1 MPKREKTPDTE
12 PDSKFLAVYQ
22 TYPANADMELEDDQ
36 IRLARWIASIIPA
49 DYLVAIHY
57 KPKARGMTLIEILNE
72 CRDIGKVLLGEH
84 RWAEMLREPTEDEKE
99 RTSRIYYSIYSTT
112 REAQKD
118 GWKQISVLSRWF
130 DERYFRP
137 DEFCTQPYPTPHYCG
152 LPPEDKT
159 NKPIC
164 RPLPVAEKPRPIQ
177 PAPRIVPGSIQ
188 YIEQGNAPTS
198 KNARRKKKKAAAAQK
213 SQPVGA
219 SSTWDKPIVENK
231 PKAEQIRNQLWS
243 VGAGPKASNI
253 IATDH
258 DDLADRMHGIT
269 VSDSAAHA
277 TQAII
282 HGADDEDDDQE
293 PSFDFGGSSSMPDD
307 AASPDQDA
315 NVWHAVGETQI
326 KRVRKN
332 FCPKHAHCSPGVC
345 KVALR
350 YKWEMQRKQEEEE
363 RAAAR
368 KERGR
373 RPRGEDGGH
382 RSAFSSNATSP
393 VRRYGS
399 SGDTEGSDNGG
410 EGSGVDDAQWRKP
423 KGPAKAPQNNRG
435 GRGRAPGRGRGQG
448 RGNGVKHGG
457 VGGDGAA
464 NDSAWADPGS
474 KNAWAAQGHKPRRG

>member
-12 PDSKFLAVYQ
+12 PDSKFLAIYQ

-36 IRLARWIASIIPA
+36 IRLARWIASIIPS

-72 CRDIGKVLLGEH
+72 CRDIGKLLLGEH
-84 RWAEMLREPTEDEKE
+84 RWSEMLREPTEDEKE

-130 DERYFRP
+130 DERCFRP
-137 DEFCTQPYPTPHYCG
+137 DEICTQPYPTPYYCG

-164 RPLPVAEKPRPIQ
+164 RPLPVAEKPRPVQ

-188 YIEQGNAPTS
+188 YIEQSNAPTS
-198 KNARRKKKKAAAAQK
+198 KNARRKKKKGAASQK
-213 SQPVGA
+213 SLPVGA
-219 SSTWDKPIVENK
+219 SSTWDKPIVENR

-253 IATDH
+253 IATDP
-258 DDLADRMHGIT
+258 DDLVDRMHGIT

-277 TQAII
+277 TQALLQ
-282 HGADDEDDDQE
+282 GDDDDDDQE
-293 PSFDFGGSSSMPDD
+293 PGYTFHGSSSMPDD

-315 NVWHAVGETQI
+315 SGWQAVGETQI
-326 KRVRKN
+326 KRVVKN
-332 FCPKHAHCSPGVC
+332 SCPEHAHCSPGVC
-345 KVALR
+345 EVAKQ
-350 YKWEMQRKQEEEE
+350 YKREMQRKQEEAE

-393 VRRYGS
+393 VRHYGS

-410 EGSGVDDAQWRKP
+410 EGSSAVDDLWRQP
-423 KGPAKAPQNNRG
+423 KGLAKPAQNNRG

-448 RGNGVKHGG
+448 RSNGVKGG
-457 VGGDGAA
+457 AGGGDGAA
-464 NDSAWADPGS
+464 HGSAWADPGS
-474 KNAWAAQGHKPRRG
+474 KKDWAAQGHKPRRH